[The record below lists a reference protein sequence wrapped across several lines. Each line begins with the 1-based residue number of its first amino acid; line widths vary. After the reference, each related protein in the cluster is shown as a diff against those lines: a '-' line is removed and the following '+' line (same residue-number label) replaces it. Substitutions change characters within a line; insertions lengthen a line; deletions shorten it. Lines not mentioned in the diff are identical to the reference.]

1 LTRIEPA
8 RRKAMKTLI
17 FAALLA
23 LGASSIATVPSQSA
37 SVTITTRDDD
47 RWDNGRHLGWW
58 KGKHRGWYRNQDCEV
73 RRRVIWRDGVRI
85 VRTVRECR

>member
-23 LGASSIATVPSQSA
+23 LGTSSIATVPSQSA

-58 KGKHRGWYRNQDCEV
+58 KGKHRGWYRNEDCEV